1 MAEEQQTQTDATE
14 QASATASAGTKNAD
28 NQSQEHMIPKHR
40 YDEVSNRL
48 KALEDE
54 RAVEKQAREE
64 EDSKKLAEQAEWQKL
79 AENRKVKLD
88 ELKPKADLAD
98 KLTVL
103 MQEQYDAEIAEWPE
117 TVKAMAPN
125 ADADILAKL
134 EWMKKAKPL
143 ARELAEEKT
152 PAYGNGRRPPPVS
165 SANSAKAA
173 EAQRTTWIKQARARY
188 R

>member
-1 MAEEQQTQTDATE
+1 MAEEQQTQADAKE
-14 QASATASAGTKNAD
+14 QAATPSAETKKAD
-28 NQSQEHMIPKHR
+28 NPSQELMIPKHR

-54 RAVEKQAREE
+54 RAAEKATREE

-88 ELKPKADLAD
+88 ELKPKAELAD
-98 KLTVL
+98 KLTAMVA
-103 MQEQYDAEIAEWPE
+103 EQYESEIKGWPE

-125 ADADILAKL
+125 ADADILVKL
-134 EWMKKAKPL
+134 EWMRKAKPL
-143 ARELAEEKT
+143 ALELMEEKA
-152 PAYGNGRRPPPVS
+152 PAPGNGRRPPPVS
-165 SANSAKAA
+165 SANAAKAA
-173 EAQRTTWIKQARARY
+173 ETQRTTWDKQARARY